1 MTIKHILRFVLLC
14 FWHDLRTDGQ
24 VLTYNL
30 QKIGDSEAEFKCES
44 EVFPSKNFVLRCH
57 LSYSLQIPELLVPIL
72 RNLQFLG

>member
-1 MTIKHILRFVLLC
+1 MAILHIELFVLLC
-14 FWHDLRTDGQ
+14 FSRDLRTDGQ

-30 QKIGDSEAEFKCES
+30 QKIGDSEAEFVCEP

-72 RNLQFLG
+72 RNLRFLG